1 MTPTANYAAIHC
13 RRNRIVGS
21 ATQGSLF
28 RYSLF
33 ISGRFYCELQKINE
47 ILLNGFFLKKMKHLL
62 KVVFDLKA
70 MDYEE
75 LFESSMRKDDK
86 GVDWTF
92 GEAA

>member
-1 MTPTANYAAIHC
+1 
-13 RRNRIVGS
+13 
-21 ATQGSLF
+21 
-28 RYSLF
+28 
-33 ISGRFYCELQKINE
+33 
-47 ILLNGFFLKKMKHLL
+47 MKHLL
-62 KVVFDLKA
+62 KVVLDLKA